1 MLSVSRRFR
10 MLSISTENVAQQSN
24 LFAAVNAVSMLSV
37 RKTLFRIQIY
47 LMQSDLFAA
56 INVVCEQA
64 ISYAEHKYGNS
75 AQQSDLFAAVNA
87 VC

>member
-1 MLSVSRRFR
+1 MLGNISVSC
-10 MLSISTENVAQQSN
+10 SIFVCPAYGVACQQAVSYAKHTENVAQQS
-24 LFAAVNAVSMLSV
+24 
-37 RKTLFRIQIY
+37 
-47 LMQSDLFAA
+47 DLCVA

-64 ISYAEHKYGNS
+64 ISYAEHTENA